1 MTDLDRLDLWSVIV
15 SYILCFNTVFTLKT
29 EKMNSTLSCAILVF
43 ILVSN
48 ISAARLDATFR
59 VSTTYYRI
67 TTFNPIE
74 RFQVD
79 SMIACQVKV
88 CYRGINVNS
97 NS

>member
-1 MTDLDRLDLWSVIV
+1 MVSY
-15 SYILCFNTVFTLKT
+15 SYILRLNTVFTLKT
-29 EKMNSTLSCAILVF
+29 EKMNLTLSCAIWIF

-88 CYRGINVNS
+88 FCRGITVNS